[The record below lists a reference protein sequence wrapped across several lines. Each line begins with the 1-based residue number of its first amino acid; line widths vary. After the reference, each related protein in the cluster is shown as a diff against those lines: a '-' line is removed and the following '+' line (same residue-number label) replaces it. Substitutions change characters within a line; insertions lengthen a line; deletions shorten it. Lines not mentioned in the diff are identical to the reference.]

1 MFLLRQILYHLHVR
15 LSLNMPEIEF
25 IDMELTKFDIESSTQ
40 TATSVIAIDA
50 RMERR
55 VRMKIDCVVLP
66 LVSYYVVFEM

>member
-66 LVSYYVVFEM
+66 LVSYYVVFEI

>member
-1 MFLLRQILYHLHVR
+1 
-15 LSLNMPEIEF
+15 MPEIEF

>member
-1 MFLLRQILYHLHVR
+1 
-15 LSLNMPEIEF
+15 MPEIEF

-50 RMERR
+50 RTERR

-66 LVSYYVVFEM
+66 LVSYYVVFEI